1 MARKGWSLRKLAR
14 EVKTDASHLG
24 RFLKGK
30 RGLGLDTALAI
41 AKALELPIESLGSDF
56 VVEGEAAEVAED
68 DVPQAGAA

>member
-14 EVKTDASHLG
+14 VVKTDPSHLG

-41 AKALELPIESLGSDF
+41 AKALDLPIESLGSEHEEEP
-56 VVEGEAAEVAED
+56 VKPPAKRNARSKAA
-68 DVPQAGAA
+68 